1 MTDRAEVSMWEGLK
15 VAREASSAT
24 GRTAEPRRGTDK
36 RDLPVSVQE
45 REREG
50 ERRALRTQAGLR
62 AELVGR
68 PGAQCHFCF
77 SFCFKSEFC
86 LNLCI
91 KI

>member
-1 MTDRAEVSMWEGLK
+1 MWEGLK

-50 ERRALRTQAGLR
+50 GEACA
-62 AELVGR
+62 AYAGR
-68 PGAQCHFCF
+68 PAGRVGGPAWRTVPFLLF
-77 SFCFKSEFC
+77 FLF
-86 LNLCI
+86 
-91 KI
+91 